1 MILGRQI
8 MTEIT
13 QEEMRKRLG
22 NVSQLRDLLLGDKI
36 EEYEGSF
43 AQNSKRLDTLE
54 SSLMKFQSEVNERLN
69 KMQDSLSQ
77 EINAAVDSLEKKIKY
92 LSLTT
97 HEENNKL
104 KQEIEAKYKTASQSI
119 DTLQTSLRSET
130 SYIKDELFQTRNTL
144 GEDLQNLKQQVLEK
158 LETNLSELTETK
170 VSRTDLAE
178 VLFELCLKVKG
189 SDFIPSLK
197 DASENTF
204 NEEFV
209 LPEEKNESNHHS

>member
-1 MILGRQI
+1 

-13 QEEMRKRLG
+13 QEEMRQRLG

-43 AQNSKRLDTLE
+43 AQNSQRLDTLE

-69 KMQDSLSQ
+69 KMQDSLSK

-104 KQEIEAKYKTASQSI
+104 KQEIEAKYRTTSQSI
-119 DTLQTSLRSET
+119 DTLQNSLRAET
-130 SYIKDELFQTRNTL
+130 SYLKEELFQTRDTL

-158 LETNLSELTETK
+158 LESNFSELTETK

-189 SDFIPSLK
+189 SDFVPSLK
-197 DASENTF
+197 DASENTVKA
-204 NEEFV
+204 EFI
-209 LPEEKNESNHHS
+209 LPEENTESNHHS

>member
-1 MILGRQI
+1 
-8 MTEIT
+8 
-13 QEEMRKRLG
+13 MRKRLG

-43 AQNSKRLDTLE
+43 AQNCQRLDTLE
-54 SSLMKFQSEVNERLN
+54 SSLTKFQSEVNARLN
-69 KMQDSLSQ
+69 QMQDSLSK

-104 KQEIEAKYKTASQSI
+104 KQEIEAKYRTASQSI
-119 DTLQTSLRSET
+119 DTLQNSLRAET

-144 GEDLQNLKQQVLEK
+144 GEDLQNLKQQLLEK
-158 LETNLSELTETK
+158 LETNLSELTENK

-178 VLFELCLKVKG
+178 VLFDLCLKVKG
-189 SDFIPSLK
+189 SDFVPSLK
-197 DASENTF
+197 NATDSSVKAELI
-204 NEEFV
+204 
-209 LPEEKNESNHHS
+209 LPEENS

>member
-1 MILGRQI
+1 

-13 QEEMRKRLG
+13 KEEMRKRLG

-36 EEYEGSF
+36 EEYEANF
-43 AQNSKRLDTLE
+43 VQNSQRLDILE
-54 SSLMKFQSEVNERLN
+54 SSLIKFQSGVNERLN
-69 KMQDSLSQ
+69 KMQDSLSK

-104 KQEIEAKYKTASQSI
+104 KQEIEVKSHTAFQNI
-119 DTLQTSLRSET
+119 DALQNSLRSET

-144 GEDLQNLKQQVLEK
+144 GEDLQNLKKQVLEK
-158 LETNLSELTETK
+158 LESNLSELTENK

-189 SDFIPSLK
+189 SEFVPSLK
-197 DASENTF
+197 EATENQVKTEFILPQENSEDN
-204 NEEFV
+204 NNNNSV
-209 LPEEKNESNHHS
+209 